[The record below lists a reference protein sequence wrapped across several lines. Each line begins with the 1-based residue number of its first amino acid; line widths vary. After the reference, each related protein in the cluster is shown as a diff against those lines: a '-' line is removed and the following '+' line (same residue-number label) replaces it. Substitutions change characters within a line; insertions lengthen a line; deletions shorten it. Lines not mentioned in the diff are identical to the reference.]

1 MGNNNSGNSN
11 GNNNQSNNNGNN
23 DNANNNGNGSQSGNS
38 GGNSNVGGMTGGDGN
53 DPDRRYYDRRD
64 NNEAA
69 EAAIANAFKKL
80 FGWMR

>member
-1 MGNNNSGNSN
+1 
-11 GNNNQSNNNGNN
+11 
-23 DNANNNGNGSQSGNS
+23 
-38 GGNSNVGGMTGGDGN
+38 MTGGDGN
-53 DPDRRYYDRRD
+53 DHDSDSRRYYDRRA